1 MPRKL
6 ISFLGYNRDKKYPS
20 TTYNYQDDTY
30 LTSFATLAM
39 TKFFKPEQVIVLV
52 TQEARDENFDDLCN
66 AVQIYNRDHEEQL
79 PLPEGCLI
87 PSGKVEHEMWE
98 IFSIIA
104 DQLQKGDQIIFD
116 ISNGFRSLPVLSF
129 LAAVYIK
136 TIRAVT
142 IERLVYGAFDAG
154 EKVYEGKL
162 LISSTA
168 PVFDLSPFLSLLDWT
183 TAVNT
188 FQQTGRVEN
197 LAALTTDLGGK
208 PAEKF
213 AKQLEAFS
221 QELLAARPVGTAWAA
236 SKLPELLAAVK
247 NDSRPESKPLGLLL
261 DSIESTFSLFQ
272 LKSVKFDKFDTAY
285 NRIQSQS
292 MERDLLRM
300 QLKMI
305 DWYINKN
312 LPIQAITLTRE
323 WLITLV
329 AYIKKLDIFDRK
341 QRDEAR
347 DFIFESDYEVID
359 IVNIW
364 KQVGNIE
371 PNKRLTGDIRN
382 DIAHCGMD
390 KNNNRTIQ
398 KIIREI
404 KDIYLKLY
412 KLLPNQP

>member
-6 ISFLGYNRDKKYPS
+6 ISFLGYNRGRKYFS
-20 TTYNYQDDTY
+20 TTYVHQEESCE
-30 LTSFATLAM
+30 TSFATLAM

-52 TQEARDENFDDLCN
+52 TQEARDENFDDLCD
-66 AVQIYNRDHEEQL
+66 AVRVYNRDYQDKL
-79 PLPEGCLI
+79 PLPKAQPIL
-87 PSGKVEHEMWE
+87 SGKSENEMWD
-98 IFSIIA
+98 IFSEIA
-104 DQLQKGDQIIFD
+104 KQLEEGDEIIFD
-116 ISNGFRSLPVLSF
+116 ITNGFRSLPVLSF
-129 LAAVYIK
+129 IAAAYIK
-136 TIRAVT
+136 TTRNVT
-142 IERLVYGAFDAG
+142 IEKLVYGARDAG
-154 EKVYEGKL
+154 IKDPEDDNKT
-162 LISSTA
+162 IA

-183 TAVNT
+183 TAVST

-213 AKQLEAFS
+213 AEQLQRLS

-247 NDSRPESKPLGLLL
+247 NDSRPESTPLGLLL

-292 MERDLLRM
+292 KEQDFLRM

-305 DWYINKN
+305 DWYISKD
-312 LPIQAITLTRE
+312 LPIQAITLIRE

-329 AYIKKLDIFDRK
+329 AYIKKLDIFDRD

-347 DFIFESDYEVID
+347 DFIFKSDYEVIN

-382 DIAHCGMD
+382 DVAHCGMD

-404 KDIYLKLY
+404 KDIYSKMH
-412 KLLPNQP
+412 KLLPTQP